1 MSPRVPGVSIL
12 TPNATGPQYARWR
25 RGVKAV
31 FTAKGTW
38 GHCDGSVP
46 MPMPQSGPNFFTP
59 STSSNPQPGL
69 LEERRAW
76 VKKDRDVKMDLFL
89 SVADDIKIEVFEV
102 GPPLPP
108 SAMTALEM
116 IEALDERYHTFK
128 FEDYHHVFCHF
139 LNLHIDQYANLEDF
153 NNEFQATLN
162 DLLDHG
168 APMSNM
174 QACSAYFSKLRCTQN
189 PWVAKKLKDWDA
201 SDETPLLKNLMK
213 ECPPWII
220 IRPLATK
227 STTQQSITD
236 SIPEESLED
245 SHGHSSSS
253 DGEAAS
259 DRSEVSTIS
268 SQSSHSRQTS
278 DSSQRSQEITIH
290 ASYEDLTDLTD
301 AFPMPTFKVPAPKL
315 SSKPSMVKIASLPP
329 MNRPLPPLPGG
340 SSGSSSR
347 SVSPNPL
354 PKRLETTLKVPPP
367 SSPTMRPQTPS
378 KDMNLARRPTT
389 PILQAP
395 NQVHPALRTAS
406 PTHARSSVHPALR
419 PRTPTPPPSSQSH
432 IASMMRATTPSPPL
446 QPTVFSASPRQ
457 PVRTSSLIPSLP
469 STVYVPPARPT
480 TPSPPLPQTAF
491 SSQNLSLTPPS
502 PPQRPSSSR
511 SMMAPQS
518 SGMDSFP
525 SYAPP
530 NLGRPLLGR
539 IESTSSSMI
548 SLPLQGA
555 ATPEY
560 QDTLITEH
568 SMPPSNLNLSSSP
581 PRSIVSRLSAGSA
594 EEEKRSRKRS
604 WSVKARDLGS
614 LVSLSS
620 RRYEVKE
627 MI

>member
-1 MSPRVPGVSIL
+1 MAPTLMSPRVPGVSIL
-12 TPNATGPQYARWR
+12 APNATGPQYARWR

-46 MPMPQSGPNFFTP
+46 MPMPESGPNFFSP
-59 STSSNPQPGL
+59 ATSSNPQPGL

-76 VKKDRDVKMDLFL
+76 VKKDRDVKLDLFL
-89 SVADDIKIEVFEV
+89 SVADEIKIELFEV

-116 IEALDERYHTFK
+116 VEALDERYHTFK

-189 PWVAKKLKDWDA
+189 PWVAKKLKDWDT
-201 SDETPLLKNLMK
+201 SEETPLLKNLMK

-227 STTQQSITD
+227 ATAQQSTTD
-236 SIPEESLED
+236 SIPEENLED

-268 SQSSHSRQTS
+268 SQSSHSRQAS

-301 AFPMPTFKVPAPKL
+301 SFPMPATVV
-315 SSKPSMVKIASLPP
+315 SSKASIAKMAPLPP
-329 MNRPLPPLPGG
+329 INRPLPPLPSAV
-340 SSGSSSR
+340 SSTRSR
-347 SVSPNPL
+347 SVSPNHP
-354 PKRLETTLKVPPP
+354 PTRLETTLKVSPP
-367 SSPTMRPQTPS
+367 SPPSARPQTPS
-378 KDMNLARRPTT
+378 D
-389 PILQAP
+389 
-395 NQVHPALRTAS
+395 QVHPALRSTT
-406 PTHARSSVHPALR
+406 PTTPPQNAVHPALR
-419 PRTPTPPPSSQSH
+419 ARTPTPPPTVQSH
-432 IASMMRATTPSPPL
+432 IASVMRSTTPTPPL
-446 QPTVFSASPRQ
+446 QPTVFTPNPVARALSPSPPPPPTIFTSPKPMARAS
-457 PVRTSSLIPSLP
+457 
-469 STVYVPPARPT
+469 
-480 TPSPPLPQTAF
+480 TPSPPLPQLTF
-491 SSQNLSLTPPS
+491 SSSSLFPPNS
-502 PPQRPSSSR
+502 TQRPSSSR
-511 SMMAPQS
+511 SMMAPHS
-518 SGMDSFP
+518 SSMDTFS
-525 SYAPP
+525 SYAPT
-530 NLGRPLLGR
+530 RPLMR
-539 IESTSSSMI
+539 IESSSSSVI
-548 SLPLQGA
+548 SLPLQGNT
-555 ATPEY
+555 TPEY
-560 QDTLITEH
+560 HDTLITEH
-568 SMPPSNLNLSSSP
+568 STPPSNLRLSNSP
-581 PRSIVSRLSAGSA
+581 PRSIISRLSAESA
-594 EEEKRSRKRS
+594 EDEKKSRKRS
-604 WSVKARDLGS
+604 WSIKAR
-614 LVSLSS
+614 LSS
-620 RRYEVKE
+620 RRYEVRE